1 MLSRMKGLIETVQDI
16 TLYHV
21 YHGLFG
27 LLWLLRLRLC
37 EF

>member
-1 MLSRMKGLIETVQDI
+1 MKGLTETVQG
-16 TLYHV
+16 TALYHV

-27 LLWLLRLRLC
+27 LLWLLRLRRC